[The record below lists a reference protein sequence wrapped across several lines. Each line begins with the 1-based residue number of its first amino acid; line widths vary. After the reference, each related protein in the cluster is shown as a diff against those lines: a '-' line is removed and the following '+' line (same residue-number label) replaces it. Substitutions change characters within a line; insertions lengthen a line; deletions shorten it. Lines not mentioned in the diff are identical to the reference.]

1 MKNTIVAKSSEEFI
15 WATVSGSAPLRRE
28 PVFEYQVA
36 LFHGRCNDR
45 NWVCRIKPGLMISF
59 MDVTPKRDISNRVA
73 AREDWLRFVFF
84 LSGRGSVD
92 YQFIDRRLTRDF
104 YDGIVRHSY
113 LTFSP
118 EISGQVNIRA
128 EHRLRIFSIHI
139 SPARLSA
146 YFGGRFNMGPH
157 SLRDI
162 VAGYDRASFFH
173 TARMTDRMEASV
185 NQVLSCPFSGALRQV
200 FLEGKAM
207 ELITFKLH
215 QLIRPTPGAGMLP
228 EPDGD
233 GYARIKQAAQILTR
247 DLEAPPGLFDL
258 ARQVGIGHTGL
269 NAGFKQVYGTTVF
282 GFLRH
287 ARLEKAGELLVSG
300 RMNVTQAAYEVGY
313 SSLPSFSK
321 AFSAYFGMSPAAY
334 QKRFRYSG

>member
-36 LFHGRCNDR
+36 RFHGRCNDR
-45 NWVCRIKPGLMISF
+45 NWVYRIRPDLMISF

-92 YQFIDRRLTRDF
+92 YEFIDRRLTRDF

-128 EHRLRIFSIHI
+128 EHRLRIFSIHV
-139 SPARLSA
+139 SPARLSD
-146 YFGGRFNMGPH
+146 YFGGKFNIGPH
-157 SLRDI
+157 ALRDI
-162 VAGYDRASFFH
+162 VAGCDQASFFH
-173 TARMTDRMEASV
+173 TARMTGRMETAV
-185 NQVLSCPFSGALRQV
+185 NQVLNCPFSGALRQV

-215 QLIRPTPGAGMLP
+215 QLILPVPEAGTPPKLDRDA
-228 EPDGD
+228 
-233 GYARIKQAAQILTR
+233 YARIKKAAQILTGN
-247 DLEAPPGLFDL
+247 LEAPPGLFDL
-258 ARQVGIGHTGL
+258 AREVGIGHTRL
-269 NAGFKQVYGTTVF
+269 NVGFKQVYGTTVF

-287 ARLEKAGELLVSG
+287 ARLEKAGELLASG
-300 RMNVTQAAYEVGY
+300 HMNVTQAAYEVGY

-321 AFSAYFGMSPAAY
+321 AFSAYFGLSPAAY
-334 QKRFRYSG
+334 QKKFRPFG

>member
-28 PVFEYQVA
+28 PAFEYRVE

-45 NWVCRIKPGLMISF
+45 NWVCRIRPGLMISF
-59 MDVTPKRDISNRVA
+59 IDVTPKRDISNRVA
-73 AREDWLRFVFF
+73 AMEDWLRFVFF

-92 YQFIDRRLTRDF
+92 YEFIDQRLSRDF

-139 SPARLSA
+139 SPARLSD
-146 YFGGRFNMGPH
+146 YFGGKFNMGPH
-157 SLRDI
+157 GLRDI
-162 VAGYDRASFFH
+162 VIGCDRTSFFH
-173 TARMTDRMEASV
+173 TARMTGRMEAAV
-185 NQVLSCPFSGALRQV
+185 NQVLNCPFSGGLRQV

-207 ELITFKLH
+207 ELITLKLH
-215 QLIRPTPGAGMLP
+215 QLIRSAPQADTLP
-228 EPDGD
+228 KLDRD
-233 GYARIKQAAQILTR
+233 AYARIKKAAQILTGN
-247 DLEAPPGLFDL
+247 LEAPPGLLDL
-258 ARQVGIGHTGL
+258 AREVGIGHTGL

-282 GFLRH
+282 GFLRRI
-287 ARLEKAGELLVSG
+287 RLEKAGELLASG
-300 RMNVTQAAYEVGY
+300 HMNVTQAAYEVGY
-313 SSLPSFSK
+313 SSLPSFSR

-334 QKRFRYSG
+334 KKKFRYSG